1 MSKEITLEE
10 VRKGDRIRMAREI
23 TVGRDP
29 VLLGGGTVRA
39 DDGKLWVTYGA
50 TIELLDRPISI
61 PTVKG
66 AIVRPRT
73 IRVSESGNHY
83 IQDEAGNLII
93 AAPGW
98 LWIEI
103 DDNAKGWTF

>member
-1 MSKEITLEE
+1 MATEE
-10 VRKGDRIRMAREI
+10 VKLTEES
-23 TVGRDP
+23 
-29 VLLGGGTVRA
+29 RA
-39 DDGKLWVTYGA
+39 YQYPGHCLQ
-50 TIELLDRPISI
+50 
-61 PTVKG
+61 
-66 AIVRPRT
+66 IVRPRT